1 MCYAEGAQAAVWGQK
16 ACDFDRGL
24 VDPQQ
29 RRLTGPERGDS
40 RVRSEVLHVYTA
52 QPCSLLRHRQALDLK
67 PELPHYDRGGHLP
80 LSRRKSKQPQG
91 MPMARDPGPTA
102 SSPDAPAWWAVL
114 PQQGYGPASFK

>member
-40 RVRSEVLHVYTA
+40 RVRSEVLHVHRTA
-52 QPCSLLRHRQALDLK
+52 MLSPPAQA
-67 PELPHYDRGGHLP
+67 
-80 LSRRKSKQPQG
+80 
-91 MPMARDPGPTA
+91 GPRLEA
-102 SSPDAPAWWAVL
+102 
-114 PQQGYGPASFK
+114 